1 MSTVNLGKQFA
12 ALVSLG
18 TIMSKMGIQPGGVL
32 FGSVIGF
39 GAGNI
44 SRDYGFNIVDTMT
57 EINKTAST
65 IDKLDLP
72 KIDNIK
78 VTINK

>member
-1 MSTVNLGKQFA
+1 MSTANLGKQLA

-18 TIMSKMGIQPGGVL
+18 TIMSRMGIQPGGVL

-57 EINKTAST
+57 DINKTTTT

-72 KIDNIK
+72 KIDINIK
-78 VTINK
+78 N